1 MSKSIPT
8 MEEDLTLLDM
18 CVDML
23 INPNSCSALVRE
35 TMCASLLIIQD
46 RIESLDSPVLS
57 LEISEEEYNQHLEKI
72 FVKYDVMRYKHL
84 LLPDL

>member
-18 CVDML
+18 CVEML

-35 TMCASLLIIQD
+35 TMCASLFIIKE

-72 FVKYDVMRYKHL
+72 FIKYDVMRYKHL
-84 LLPDL
+84 LLADF

>member
-18 CVDML
+18 CVEML

-46 RIESLDSPVLS
+46 RVEALDSPVLS
-57 LEISEEEYNQHLEKI
+57 LEISEDEYNQHLEKI

-84 LLPDL
+84 LLPDF

>member
-18 CVDML
+18 CIDML
-23 INPNSCSALVRE
+23 KNPNSSSKLVRE

-46 RIESLDSPVLS
+46 RVEALDSPVLS
-57 LEISEEEYNQHLEKI
+57 LEITEEEYNQHLEEI
-72 FVKYDVMRYKHL
+72 FIKYDVMRFKHL